1 MKKLVTVITFLT
13 LLFVGTGSS
22 FAATHTVVKGDT
34 YWKIS
39 VKYGLPLNQVMAANN
54 AKNSYLAI
62 GQKLTIPSKFLTN
75 SEKDLLARLVQAE
88 AEAEPYAGKVAVA
101 TVVLN
106 RVDSNLFPNSVSA
119 VIHQAGQF
127 TPVSNGQIKKPA
139 SSSAKKAVE
148 EAIALRGTGNGSL
161 YFYNPSKTTN
171 TWLRSKKT
179 TVTIGNHVFA
189 K

>member
-1 MKKLVTVITFLT
+1 MFA
-13 LLFVGTGSS
+13 GAGSS
-22 FAATHTVVKGDT
+22 FAATHTVAKGDT

-39 VKYGLPLNQVMAANN
+39 VKYGVPVNQVMAANS
-54 AKNSYLAI
+54 AKSSNLLV
-62 GQKLTIPSKFLTN
+62 GQKLNIPSTTLTN

-119 VIHQAGQF
+119 VINQAGQF
-127 TPVSNGQIKKPA
+127 TPVSNGQIKNVA
-139 SSSAKKAVE
+139 STSAKKAVD
-148 EAIALRGTGNGSL
+148 EAITFRGKGNGSL
-161 YFYNPSKTTN
+161 YFYNPSKTSN

-179 TVTIGNHVFA
+179 TIKIGNHIFA